1 VSDLALRLAEQ
12 AQETAAVAAEALTT
26 AVRALQAEQQA
37 RRVDQET
44 AARRLAAVEATLAR
58 TREDLAEAESA
69 RERAEDALR
78 EARSHDPDVRA
89 RRSAAAAGW
98 SLVGGILREG
108 RVRSAIIAFVA
119 ALLLAASVGLAHLS
133 GVDSSILSAILG
145 SPDAHAPHP

>member
-1 VSDLALRLAEQ
+1 VNKAGRAMVV
-12 AQETAAVAAEALTT
+12 QETGDPALP
-26 AVRALQAEQQA
+26 RALKAWAWAETGRYRA
-37 RRVDQET
+37 ERGLDPVPALDR
-44 AARRLAAVEATLAR
+44 AI
-58 TREDLAEAESA
+58 AEAESA

-108 RVRSAIIAFVA
+108 RVRSALVALVA

-133 GVDSSILSAILG
+133 GVDSAILSTLLG
-145 SPDAHAPHP
+145 SPDARTPHP